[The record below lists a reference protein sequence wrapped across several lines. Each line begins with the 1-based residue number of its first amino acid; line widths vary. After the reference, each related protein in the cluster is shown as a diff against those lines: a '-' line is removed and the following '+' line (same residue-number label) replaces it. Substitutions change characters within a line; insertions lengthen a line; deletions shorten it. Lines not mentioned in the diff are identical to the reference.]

1 MFYCL
6 PERKL
11 VGVIFLVYACL
22 VALATVYGRYH
33 FALDAVAGFAV
44 SIGGLAI
51 SRLLF
56 RREAARQ
63 SEPVITT
70 PLG

>member
-1 MFYCL
+1 
-6 PERKL
+6 
-11 VGVIFLVYACL
+11 

-51 SRLLF
+51 ARLLF